1 MTFIYKIIG
10 MLGLMSFGGA
20 IMYGFRYD
28 SMAASANLYFNIEIY
43 AAFMFVHLF
52 MIIPAF
58 KKAVYGKPEGS
69 ILERQIFILVTII
82 TWWALLWFHKPV
94 DGFALELPFWVN
106 FFGYC
111 IALYGFFKFFEYMDH
126 TAIYNFIGVKGTE
139 LSHSAGTETPLM
151 TKGSYAKV
159 RHPMYAGAMILG
171 AGGLL
176 IHPHM
181 GQLVFTLLIGFT
193 FILFI
198 PIEERMLI
206 KKRGD
211 EYKEYKKQVPYRL
224 FPGIW

>member
-1 MTFIYKIIG
+1 M
-10 MLGLMSFGGA
+10 
-20 IMYGFRYD
+20 D
-28 SMAASANLYFNIEIY
+28 S
-43 AAFMFVHLF
+43 
-52 MIIPAF
+52 
-58 KKAVYGKPEGS
+58 
-69 ILERQIFILVTII
+69 
-82 TWWALLWFHKPV
+82 
-94 DGFALELPFWVN
+94 
-106 FFGYC
+106 
-111 IALYGFFKFFEYMDH
+111 
-126 TAIYNFIGVKGTE
+126 TE